1 MPRRSNFCRTFW
13 TTAAAVI
20 VIACARNRSPASQE
34 KEAPREPAVAT
45 RPVAAANP
53 TEYRLEYKF
62 RPNQDVR
69 LLKVFASQM
78 KVQKG
83 GRTDVSSIQS
93 STERHYRV
101 TSVEKDGSALLDLTI
116 DNVKIAFSVN
126 GTSQVTY
133 DTRGHD
139 EPPAQFES
147 VRDCIGK
154 HAMVRVDTRGRVSEM
169 DNSHSSTLED
179 RDFLVVL
186 PEKPVRIGDEWF
198 DDYPVRVKVTKE
210 LAQKVTMRRRYKLT
224 AVNNN
229 VALIHVEIAEVS
241 AVNDPDVLAGLVSL
255 TPKGTVLLDMEQGTL
270 TLRDLHCDR
279 TEIGVLGPASSIAGV
294 TDTRET
300 LR

>member
-1 MPRRSNFCRTFW
+1 M
-13 TTAAAVI
+13 
-20 VIACARNRSPASQE
+20 
-34 KEAPREPAVAT
+34 
-45 RPVAAANP
+45 
-53 TEYRLEYKF
+53 
-62 RPNQDVR
+62 
-69 LLKVFASQM
+69 LKVFASQM
-78 KVQKG
+78 RVQKG

-101 TSVEKDGSALLDLTI
+101 SSIEKDGSAVLDLTI

-126 GTSQVTY
+126 GTTQVIY
-133 DTRGHD
+133 DTRGND
-139 EPPAQFES
+139 PPPAQFGS
-147 VRDCIGK
+147 VKDCIGK

-169 DNSHSSTLED
+169 DDSHSSTLED

-198 DDYPVRVKVTKE
+198 DDYPVRVKVTKQ
-210 LAQKVTMRRRYKLT
+210 LAQKVTLRRRYKLT

-229 VALIHVEIAEVS
+229 VALIHVQIAEVS
-241 AVNDPDVLAGLVSL
+241 AVTDSEVLAGLVSL
-255 TPKGTVLLDMEQGTL
+255 TPKGTVLLDMERGTL

-279 TEIGVLGPASSIAGV
+279 TEIGALGPASSIAGV

>member
-1 MPRRSNFCRTFW
+1 MAYSLRGRQPSREWPPQELVSPHLGAFAKFRSPSRKTIEIQS
-13 TTAAAVI
+13 TQGLSHAAPIEFLPYVLDDSHSRDCDRAQ
-20 VIACARNRSPASQE
+20 NRSPASQE

-45 RPVAAANP
+45 RPVAAANQ

-101 TSVEKDGSALLDLTI
+101 TSVDKDGSAVLDLTI

-133 DTRGHD
+133 DTRGQD
-139 EPPAQFES
+139 APPAQFES

-154 HAMVRVDTRGRVSEM
+154 HALVRVDTRGRVTEM

-198 DDYPVRVKVTKE
+198 DDYPVRVQGHQGIGSE
-210 LAQKVTMRRRYKLT
+210 SDSAT
-224 AVNNN
+224 AVQADSRQQQRGADSRRNRGS
-229 VALIHVEIAEVS
+229 ER
-241 AVNDPDVLAGLVSL
+241 G
-255 TPKGTVLLDMEQGTL
+255 
-270 TLRDLHCDR
+270 
-279 TEIGVLGPASSIAGV
+279 
-294 TDTRET
+294 
-300 LR
+300 